1 MTLVETEAL
10 DESAD
15 QLRVA
20 VAAQADTLDPS
31 LADFADWGRALTE
44 LVDRLGYA
52 ARVLA
57 AQLVGYDHDTSH
69 PSDTQAPVLRDD
81 EGLDASG
88 RIGDAIV
95 HLHDAYAALNTASSA
110 VRAYHSTIS
119 HVRDG
124 R

>member
-1 MTLVETEAL
+1 VHTEAL

-31 LADFADWGRALTE
+31 LPDMADWGRALTE
-44 LVDRLGYA
+44 LIDRLGYA

-57 AQLVGYDHDTSH
+57 AQLAGYQLDTHDTS
-69 PSDTQAPVLRDD
+69 DTEEPTLLDD
-81 EGLDASG
+81 EGLDPRG
-88 RIGDAIV
+88 RIADAIV

-110 VRAYHSTIS
+110 TRAYHVTIS
-119 HVRDG
+119 HVRAEH
-124 R
+124 